1 MGEHE
6 MIDEELYHHGIKGM
20 KWGVRRTPEELG
32 HDTGKAKGFVSRKI
46 SQFSASAK
54 AKRAE
59 KAAAKRE
66 RKGPSAMTGEELTNA
81 ISRMQQEKQYRLLK
95 EEADKANESSFKRF
109 LKNTGSKLLDR
120 TVNSVLDSMFS
131 DKVDAKAIDLSRTSL
146 DDLDDNE
153 VAALAKR
160 EENLAKI
167 RRNHQGDIQST
178 NEVYRAQVKLGRG
191 EVQSWLSNH
200 QGETVS
206 SRGGKQSKRKAQR
219 RTSEAQNA
227 LRTRNT
233 QSEQVQNYNNQAAEA
248 EIAAA
253 RERARQRIAERR
265 NRS

>member
-1 MGEHE
+1 MDEYE

-54 AKRAE
+54 AKCAE

-120 TVNSVLDSMFS
+120 TVSSVLDSMFS
-131 DKVDAKAIDLSRTSL
+131 GKVDAKAIDLSRTSL
-146 DDLDDNE
+146 DDLDDDQ

-167 RRNHQGDIQST
+167 RRNHQGTIETT
-178 NEVYRAQVKLGRG
+178 NEAYKAQVKRGRG
-191 EVQSWLSNH
+191 EVQSWLGEH

-206 SRGGKQSKRKAQR
+206 SRASKQSKKKAQR

-233 QSEQVQNYNNQAAEA
+233 QSEQVQKYNNQAAEA